1 MSMTANV
8 PVEGRANVKR
18 SQKRMIVSRRVPS
31 NRGLAAVEIIQQNFG
46 VKVMEQRA
54 IRCSIRSSLS
64 LVDRTVRHAFHAAD
78 QATLIYRQNRE
89 FCISG

>member
-1 MSMTANV
+1 
-8 PVEGRANVKR
+8 
-18 SQKRMIVSRRVPS
+18 MIVSRRVPS

-64 LVDRTVRHAFHAAD
+64 LVDRTPVGLDPAQVRHAFHAAD